1 MVFPKN
7 PRNLARHIIY
17 GWPLLSIAHLVVVD
31 LDLPEDVVL
40 DEALE
45 DGAVDLAEELAGVH
59 RVLRDHHEPVVVHHV
74 ALQVVRVARVPVDVT
89 YRYVQIDQ

>member
-1 MVFPKN
+1 MVFPTESTQ
-7 PRNLARHIIY
+7 PRKGHHLWMAPR
-17 GWPLLSIAHLVVVD
+17 IAHLIVVD

-45 DGAVDLAEELAGVH
+45 DGAVDLAEELARVH

-74 ALQVVRVARVPVDVT
+74 ALQVVRVARVPVDDET
-89 YRYVQIDQ
+89 CRITGTD